1 MEPMRSEDRTHHAY
15 NTPPEVSP
23 HLLANRRPLS
33 PWQPQ
38 AAPPPNLLSNFV
50 ADIKTGGAV
59 GLGMTTGAHV
69 EQLKVTSK
77 RPLSPAAHLMAHAIA
92 PTNTI
97 LALITASD
105 GVCDKA
111 PVLEFRLKAGSDD
124 DDVTACHRVRAYIF
138 NQVRCATRIAPYTL
152 RFAQPRLTVDFA
164 PGPQTVSEGTPLFK
178 HSSICGGCSHLF
190 DLGALNLTYYGAS
203 AWDVASVGPLPRGGV
218 SMIMIDSDG
227 TCERF
232 DVGTVSPFSPGANL
246 PSLGGFTATVEP
258 SKSNCTNAC
267 IRLGWQEAR
276 SAPAALDEPR
286 GTIRAVVLENAK
298 LQDAKCVLPSAP
310 PQPAVPQQIAAEPP
324 QLETLAGMSA
334 YLPLAPSKNG
344 TRGIDKPRSKLSRR
358 MRATLNFFFDR
369 DNVRDSGPR
378 VKPAPSR
385 PVRDD
390 SFRQTPRPIKAAASK
405 AAQMEHA
412 RSAAELNVN
421 DMLAD
426 LARSDQ
432 EVEGCNDD
440 PVMDLVAALME
451 EEDHTHTRDAF
462 DLADCLVNDFTRG
475 LPTAAMPLPTAAMHV
490 PFMHFAQSPFDA
502 ELPALMV

>member
-1 MEPMRSEDRTHHAY
+1 MPAADRPHHVSMA
-15 NTPPEVSP
+15 PAGVSP

-38 AAPPPNLLSNFV
+38 AAPPPNLLSIGTG
-50 ADIKTGGAV
+50 DIKTGGAV
-59 GLGMTTGAHV
+59 GLALTPGAHV
-69 EQLKVTSK
+69 EHSK
-77 RPLSPAAHLMAHAIA
+77 LAGISSPPAPATQLMAHAIA

-111 PVLEFRLKAGSDD
+111 PVLEFRLKAGSDN
-124 DDVTACHRVRAYIF
+124 DVTATHRVRAYVF
-138 NQVRCATRIAPYTL
+138 N
-152 RFAQPRLTVDFA
+152 
-164 PGPQTVSEGTPLFK
+164 QTVSEGAPLFK
-178 HSSICGGCSHLF
+178 HSSMCGGRSHLF

-203 AWDVASVGPLPRGGV
+203 AWEVATVGPLPRGGV

-232 DVGTVSPFSPGANL
+232 DVGTVAPFRPGNL
-246 PSLGGFTATVEP
+246 PTLGGFTANVEP
-258 SKSNCTNAC
+258 SK
-267 IRLGWQEAR
+267 IRLVWAPTAVPKPPAVKLVA
-276 SAPAALDEPR
+276 SPAPAQGLPHLAVEPATL
-286 GTIRAVVLENAK
+286 G
-298 LQDAKCVLPSAP
+298 QM
-310 PQPAVPQQIAAEPP
+310 QQS
-324 QLETLAGMSA
+324 LAGMSA

-344 TRGIDKPRSKLSRR
+344 TRGISKARSKISRR
-358 MRATLNFFFDR
+358 MAATLTFFFDR

-378 VKPAPSR
+378 VKSAPSR

-390 SFRQTPRPIKAAASK
+390 SFRQTSRPVKAAKPTAE
-405 AAQMEHA
+405 QMAEA
-412 RSAAELNVN
+412 RSTAELNVN

-451 EEDHTHTRDAF
+451 EEDNTHSRDAF
-462 DLADCLVNDFTRG
+462 DLADCLVNEFTRG
-475 LPTAAMPLPTAAMHV
+475 LPTAAMPIPTTMPLTMPPPLMHFAES
-490 PFMHFAQSPFDA
+490 PSMMFAQSPFDA

>member
-1 MEPMRSEDRTHHAY
+1 MLAADRPHHVSMA
-15 NTPPEVSP
+15 PAGVSP

-38 AAPPPNLLSNFV
+38 AAPPPNLLSIGTG
-50 ADIKTGGAV
+50 DIKTGGAV
-59 GLGMTTGAHV
+59 GLALTPGAHV
-69 EQLKVTSK
+69 EHSK
-77 RPLSPAAHLMAHAIA
+77 LAGISSPPAPATQLMAHAIA

-111 PVLEFRLKAGSDD
+111 PVLEFRLKAGSDN
-124 DDVTACHRVRAYIF
+124 DVTATHRVRAYVF
-138 NQVRCATRIAPYTL
+138 N
-152 RFAQPRLTVDFA
+152 
-164 PGPQTVSEGTPLFK
+164 QTVSEGAPLFK
-178 HSSICGGCSHLF
+178 HSSMCGGRSHLF

-203 AWDVASVGPLPRGGV
+203 AWEVATVGPLPRGGV

-232 DVGTVSPFSPGANL
+232 DVGTVAPFRPGNL
-246 PSLGGFTATVEP
+246 PTLGGFTANVEP
-258 SKSNCTNAC
+258 SK
-267 IRLGWQEAR
+267 IRLVWAPTAVPKPPAVKLVA
-276 SAPAALDEPR
+276 SPAPAQGLPHLAVEPATL
-286 GTIRAVVLENAK
+286 G
-298 LQDAKCVLPSAP
+298 QM
-310 PQPAVPQQIAAEPP
+310 QQS
-324 QLETLAGMSA
+324 LAGMSA

-344 TRGIDKPRSKLSRR
+344 TRGISKARSKISRR
-358 MRATLNFFFDR
+358 MAATLTFFFDR

-378 VKPAPSR
+378 VKSAPSR

-390 SFRQTPRPIKAAASK
+390 SFRQTSRPVKAAKPTAE
-405 AAQMEHA
+405 QMAEA
-412 RSAAELNVN
+412 RSTAELNVN

-451 EEDHTHTRDAF
+451 EEDNTHSRDAF
-462 DLADCLVNDFTRG
+462 DLADCLVNEFTRG
-475 LPTAAMPLPTAAMHV
+475 LPTAAMPIPTTMPITMPLPLMHFAES
-490 PFMHFAQSPFDA
+490 PSMMFAQSPFDA